1 MGQTNGTKSAKGS
14 LGKDRYRDKQ
24 MILAMVLARLQ
35 AQGKKL
41 EDINEQEKQ
50 TLINDAIADLMLAES
65 CVERN

>member
-1 MGQTNGTKSAKGS
+1 
-14 LGKDRYRDKQ
+14 